1 MVLETF
7 LVSQR
12 ANAPYKSEP
21 DPVQVFQ
28 LPLVASNP
36 WRTVDNVLTQL
47 VRAGS
52 PLADASTV
60 SPLRSGQKG
69 KLIH

>member
-1 MVLETF
+1 MVRLHTKVNLTQF
-7 LVSQR
+7 R
-12 ANAPYKSEP
+12 F
-21 DPVQVFQ
+21 FQ